1 MINTEKTEIVQKQ
14 VSEWL
19 NDKYF
24 SHYLVV
30 DLPFNRKHYGFEQAT
45 EYLKII
51 VKRFEKELVGRHW
64 NKKPVHFIAFVEK
77 GKFHIYHWNLLF
89 PSFY

>member
-51 VKRFEKELVGRHW
+51 VKRLDML
-64 NKKPVHFIAFVEK
+64 NI
-77 GKFHIYHWNLLF
+77 FHIFVSKLKHQLWQL
-89 PSFY
+89 